1 MTPSL
6 RDLSKPATSI
16 MSGQA
21 ISQGAKKLN
30 PPRRR
35 AVKTMQ
41 AKASIPIKASTMM
54 MSSE

>member
-16 MSGQA
+16 VIGQA
-21 ISQGAKKLN
+21 ISQGVKKLN
-30 PPRRR
+30 PPKRR
-35 AVKTMQ
+35 AATTTQ